1 MSLAS
6 LLDPDRR
13 WMRLAIVEAERAAEA
28 GEVPVGAVV
37 VKGGQIV
44 GRGHN
49 QVERLGDPTAHAEM
63 LAVSAAC
70 ETLGTK
76 NLTGCTLYVTLEP
89 CPMCAGAIVLGRL
102 TRLVYGAFDDK
113 AGAASTLYH
122 IPQDPRLNHQVETV
136 SGVEAEAS
144 ADLLRAFFRARR
156 PAAGGIAASGT
167 PVSPGEPGLGDG
179 APPDPAVS

>member
-13 WMRLAIVEAERAAEA
+13 WMRLALAEAERAAEA

-37 VKGGQIV
+37 VKGSQIV

-49 QVERLGDPTAHAEM
+49 QVERLQDPTAHAEM
-63 LAVSAAC
+63 IAISAAC

-76 NLTGCTLYVTLEP
+76 NLAGCTLYVTLEP
-89 CPMCAGAIVLGRL
+89 CPMCAGATVLGRL
-102 TRLVYGAFDDK
+102 SRLVYGAFDEK

-122 IPQDPRLNHQVETV
+122 IPQDGRLNHQVETV
-136 SGVEAEAS
+136 SGVEADVS
-144 ADLLRAFFRARR
+144 AAMLRAFFRARR
-156 PAAGGIAASGT
+156 PGAEGD
-167 PVSPGEPGLGDG
+167 PVSGDG
-179 APPDPAVS
+179 TGSAPPGPAVS